1 MPIVDGYSVGEG
13 DNFGDA
19 MTSLTDA
26 LERIRSGDNL
36 DFDQAL
42 ELATGNEPAEL
53 LEAADRLRKE
63 LHGDHFDL
71 CSIINARSGKCSEN
85 CKFCAQSSRYQT
97 EIETYDIISYEEVRR
112 QGLENES
119 YGVHRYS
126 LVTAG
131 REVSDEDI
139 EAFAL
144 MYGQLGHE
152 SELYFCASMGFLTR
166 EKAERLVTAGVK
178 RYHCN
183 LETCRSFF
191 PRICTTHTW
200 EEKVETIRI
209 ARDAGMDI
217 CSGGI
222 IGLGESFRQRLELAY
237 ELRELE
243 VLSIPI
249 NILTPIPGTPL
260 GEVERLSLGEVLTCI
275 AMFRLIN
282 PMAVVRLAG
291 GRAQLGDQQY
301 RCFQAGANGAI
312 VGNYLTTT
320 GNSLAEDLQM
330 IESLGFSTGD
340 AAAKK

>member
-1 MPIVDGYSVGEG
+1 MI
-13 DNFGDA
+13 
-19 MTSLTDA
+19 SLTDA

-36 DFDQAL
+36 EYDQAL
-42 ELATGNEPAEL
+42 ELAKTNEPMAL
-53 LEAADRLRKE
+53 YEAADRLRKE
-63 LHGDHFDL
+63 MHGDHFDL

-119 YGVHRYS
+119 MGVVRYS

-131 REVSDEDI
+131 REVSEKDVES
-139 EAFAL
+139 FAA
-144 MYGQLGHE
+144 MYDQLGHE
-152 SELYFCASMGFLTR
+152 SDLYFCASMGFLTK
-166 EKAERLVTAGVK
+166 EKAERLVAAGVK

-191 PRICTTHTW
+191 PQICTSHTW
-200 EEKVETIRI
+200 EEKVTTIEI
-209 ARDAGMDI
+209 ARAAGMDI

-222 IGLGESFRQRLELAY
+222 IGLGESFEQRLELAF
-237 ELRELE
+237 ELQELD

-260 GEVERLSLGEVLTCI
+260 GEIDQLSLSEVMTCI

-291 GRAQLGDQQY
+291 GRAQLGDEQY
-301 RCFQAGANGAI
+301 RCFQVGANGAI
-312 VGNYLTTT
+312 VGNYLTTA
-320 GNSLAEDLQM
+320 GNSIAEDLQM
-330 IESLGFSTGD
+330 IHSLGFST
-340 AAAKK
+340 ASTNAKK

>member
-1 MPIVDGYSVGEG
+1 
-13 DNFGDA
+13 
-19 MTSLTDA
+19 MTLLTDI
-26 LERIRSGDNL
+26 LEQIRSGDNL
-36 DFDQAL
+36 DFEQAL
-42 ELATGNEPAEL
+42 KLASDNEPTAL
-53 LEAADRLRKE
+53 YEAADRLRKE
-63 LHGDHFDL
+63 MHGDHFDL
-71 CSIINARSGKCSEN
+71 CSIINARSGKCTEN

-112 QGLENES
+112 QGLENEAL
-119 YGVHRYS
+119 GVVRYS

-131 REVSDEDI
+131 REVSEKDI
-139 EAFAL
+139 ESFAA

-152 SELYFCASMGFLTR
+152 SDLYFCASMGFLTKD
-166 EKAERLVTAGVK
+166 KADMLVAAGVK

-191 PRICTTHTW
+191 PQICSTHTW
-200 EEKVETIRI
+200 DDKVNTIEI
-209 ARDAGMDI
+209 ARAAGMDI

-222 IGLGESFRQRLELAY
+222 IGLGESFEQRLELAF
-237 ELRELE
+237 ELRDLDI
-243 VLSIPI
+243 LSIPI

-260 GEVERLSLGEVLTCI
+260 GGVERLSLGEVLTCI

-282 PMAVVRLAG
+282 PQAVVRLAG

-320 GNSLAEDLQM
+320 GNSISEDLQM
-330 IESLGFSTGD
+330 IESLGFSTARGNG
-340 AAAKK
+340 K

>member
-1 MPIVDGYSVGEG
+1 
-13 DNFGDA
+13 
-19 MTSLTDA
+19 MTSLTEA
-26 LERIRSGDNL
+26 MELIRSGGNL
-36 DFDQAL
+36 DLNQAL
-42 ELATGNEPAEL
+42 ELASGNEPTAL
-53 LEAADRLRKE
+53 YEAADRLRKE

-97 EIETYDIISYEEVRR
+97 EIETYDIVSYEEVRR

-119 YGVHRYS
+119 LGVVRYS

-131 REVSDEDI
+131 REVSGEDI
-139 EAFAL
+139 ELFAA

-166 EKAERLVTAGVK
+166 EKAERLVEAGVR

-191 PRICTTHTW
+191 PSICTSHTW
-200 EEKVETIRI
+200 EDKVETIKI
-209 ARDAGMDI
+209 ARAAGMDI

-222 IGLGESFRQRLELAY
+222 IGLGESFEQRLELAF

-243 VLSIPI
+243 VLSIPL

-260 GEVERLSLGEVLTCI
+260 GELSTLSLGEVLTCI
-275 AMFRLIN
+275 AMFRFIN
-282 PMAVVRLAG
+282 PQAVVRLAG
-291 GRAQLGDQQY
+291 GRAQLGDDQY

-320 GNSLAEDLQM
+320 GNSIVEDLQM
-330 IESLGFSTGD
+330 IESLGFATCTRQ
-340 AAAKK
+340 AKE

>member
-1 MPIVDGYSVGEG
+1 
-13 DNFGDA
+13 

-26 LERIRSGDNL
+26 MELIRSGGNL
-36 DFDQAL
+36 DLNQAL
-42 ELATGNEPAEL
+42 ELASGNEPTAL
-53 LEAADRLRKE
+53 YEAADRLRKE

-97 EIETYDIISYEEVRR
+97 EIETYDIVSYEEVRR

-119 YGVHRYS
+119 LGVVRYS

-131 REVSDEDI
+131 REVSGEDI
-139 EAFAL
+139 ELFAA

-166 EKAERLVTAGVK
+166 EKAERLVEAGVR

-191 PRICTTHTW
+191 PSICTSHTW
-200 EEKVETIRI
+200 EDKVETIKI
-209 ARDAGMDI
+209 ARAAGMDI

-222 IGLGESFRQRLELAY
+222 IGLGESFEQRLELAF

-243 VLSIPI
+243 VLSIPL

-260 GEVERLSLGEVLTCI
+260 GKLSTLSLGEVLTCI
-275 AMFRLIN
+275 AMFRFIN
-282 PMAVVRLAG
+282 PQAVVRLAG
-291 GRAQLGDQQY
+291 GRAQLGDDQY

-320 GNSLAEDLQM
+320 GNSIVEDLQM
-330 IESLGFSTGD
+330 IESLGFVTGGRQ
-340 AAAKK
+340 AKKYRGR

>member
-1 MPIVDGYSVGEG
+1 
-13 DNFGDA
+13 

-26 LERIRSGDNL
+26 MELIRSGGNL
-36 DFDQAL
+36 DLNQAL
-42 ELATGNEPAEL
+42 ELASGNEPTAL
-53 LEAADRLRKE
+53 YEAADRLRKE

-97 EIETYDIISYEEVRR
+97 EIETYDIVSYEEVRR

-119 YGVHRYS
+119 LGVVRYS

-131 REVSDEDI
+131 REVSGEDI
-139 EAFAL
+139 ELFAA

-166 EKAERLVTAGVK
+166 EKAERLVEAGVR

-191 PRICTTHTW
+191 PSICTSHTW
-200 EEKVETIRI
+200 EDKVETIKI
-209 ARDAGMDI
+209 ARAAGMDI

-222 IGLGESFRQRLELAY
+222 IGLGESFEQRLELAF

-243 VLSIPI
+243 VLSIPL

-260 GEVERLSLGEVLTCI
+260 GKLSTLSLGEVLTCI
-275 AMFRLIN
+275 AMFRFIN
-282 PMAVVRLAG
+282 PQAVVRLAG
-291 GRAQLGDQQY
+291 GRAQLGDDQY

-320 GNSLAEDLQM
+320 GNSIVEDLQM
-330 IESLGFSTGD
+330 IESLGFVTGGRQE
-340 AAAKK
+340 KKYRGR

>member
-1 MPIVDGYSVGEG
+1 
-13 DNFGDA
+13 

-26 LERIRSGDNL
+26 MEIIRSGGNL
-36 DFDQAL
+36 DLNQAL
-42 ELATGNEPAEL
+42 ELASGNEPTAL
-53 LEAADRLRKE
+53 YEAADRLRKE

-97 EIETYDIISYEEVRR
+97 EIETYDIVSYEEVRR

-119 YGVHRYS
+119 LGVVRYS

-131 REVSDEDI
+131 REVSGDDI
-139 EAFAL
+139 ELFAA

-166 EKAERLVTAGVK
+166 EKAERLVEAGVR

-191 PRICTTHTW
+191 PSICTSHTW
-200 EEKVETIRI
+200 EDKVETIKI
-209 ARDAGMDI
+209 ARAAGMDI

-222 IGLGESFRQRLELAY
+222 IGLGESFEQRLELAF

-243 VLSIPI
+243 VLSIPL

-260 GEVERLSLGEVLTCI
+260 GKLSTLSLGEVLTCI
-275 AMFRLIN
+275 AMFRFIN
-282 PMAVVRLAG
+282 PQAVVRLAG
-291 GRAQLGDQQY
+291 GRAQLGDDQY

-320 GNSLAEDLQM
+320 GNSIVEDLQM
-330 IESLGFSTGD
+330 IESLGFATGTRQ
-340 AAAKK
+340 AKE

>member
-1 MPIVDGYSVGEG
+1 
-13 DNFGDA
+13 

-26 LERIRSGDNL
+26 MELIRSGGNL
-36 DFDQAL
+36 DLNQAL
-42 ELATGNEPAEL
+42 ELASGNEPTAL
-53 LEAADRLRKE
+53 YEAADRLRKE

-97 EIETYDIISYEEVRR
+97 EIETYDIVSYEEVRR

-119 YGVHRYS
+119 LGVVRYS

-131 REVSDEDI
+131 REVSGDDI
-139 EAFAL
+139 ELFAA

-166 EKAERLVTAGVK
+166 EKAERLVEAGVR

-191 PRICTTHTW
+191 PSICTSHTW
-200 EEKVETIRI
+200 EDKVETIKI
-209 ARDAGMDI
+209 ARAAGMDI

-222 IGLGESFRQRLELAY
+222 IGLGESFEQRLELAF

-243 VLSIPI
+243 VLSIPL

-260 GEVERLSLGEVLTCI
+260 GKLSTLSLGEVLTCI
-275 AMFRLIN
+275 AMFRFIN
-282 PMAVVRLAG
+282 PQAVVRLAG
-291 GRAQLGDQQY
+291 GRAQLGDDQY

-320 GNSLAEDLQM
+320 GNSIVEDLQM
-330 IESLGFSTGD
+330 IESLGFATGTRQ
-340 AAAKK
+340 AKE

>member
-1 MPIVDGYSVGEG
+1 
-13 DNFGDA
+13 
-19 MTSLTDA
+19 MTALTDA
-26 LERIRSGDNL
+26 LELIRSGANL

-42 ELATGNEPAEL
+42 QVAAESEPTAL
-53 LEAADRLRKE
+53 YEAGDWLRKE
-63 LHGDHFDL
+63 MQGDHFDL

-97 EIETYDIISYEEVRR
+97 EIETYDIVSYEEVRR

-119 YGVHRYS
+119 LGVVRYS

-131 REVSDEDI
+131 REVSARDI
-139 EAFAL
+139 ESFAA

-152 SELYFCASMGFLTR
+152 SDLYFCASMGFLTR
-166 EKAERLVTAGVK
+166 EKADKLVESGVK

-191 PRICTTHTW
+191 PQICTTHRW
-200 EEKVETIRI
+200 EDKVETIRI
-209 ARDAGMDI
+209 ARAAGMDI

-222 IGLGESFRQRLELAY
+222 IGLGESFEQRLELAF
-237 ELRELE
+237 ELRELD

-282 PMAVVRLAG
+282 PRAVVRLAG
-291 GRAQLGDQQY
+291 GRAQLGDEQY

-320 GNSLAEDLQM
+320 GNSIVEDLQM
-330 IESLGFSTGD
+330 IESLGFTTKSTD
-340 AAAKK
+340 TNK

>member
-1 MPIVDGYSVGEG
+1 
-13 DNFGDA
+13 

-26 LERIRSGDNL
+26 MELIRSGGNL
-36 DFDQAL
+36 DLNQAL
-42 ELATGNEPAEL
+42 ELASGNEPTAL
-53 LEAADRLRKE
+53 YEAADRLRKE

-97 EIETYDIISYEEVRR
+97 EIETYDIVSYEEVRR

-119 YGVHRYS
+119 LGVVRYS

-131 REVSDEDI
+131 REVSGDDI
-139 EAFAL
+139 ELFAA

-166 EKAERLVTAGVK
+166 EKAERLVEAGVR

-191 PRICTTHTW
+191 PSICTSHTW
-200 EEKVETIRI
+200 EDKVETIKI
-209 ARDAGMDI
+209 ARAAGMDI

-222 IGLGESFRQRLELAY
+222 IGLGESFEQRLELAF

-243 VLSIPI
+243 VLSIPL

-260 GEVERLSLGEVLTCI
+260 GKLSTLSLGEVLTCI
-275 AMFRLIN
+275 AMFRFIN
-282 PMAVVRLAG
+282 PQAIVRLAG
-291 GRAQLGDQQY
+291 GRAQLGDDQY

-320 GNSLAEDLQM
+320 GNSIVEDLQM
-330 IESLGFSTGD
+330 IESLGFATGTRQ
-340 AAAKK
+340 AKE

>member
-1 MPIVDGYSVGEG
+1 
-13 DNFGDA
+13 
-19 MTSLTDA
+19 MTALTDA
-26 LERIRSGDNL
+26 LELIRSGANL

-42 ELATGNEPAEL
+42 QVAAESEPTAL
-53 LEAADRLRKE
+53 YEAGDRLRKE
-63 LHGDHFDL
+63 MHGDHFDL

-97 EIETYDIISYEEVRR
+97 EIETYDIVSYEEVRR

-119 YGVHRYS
+119 LGVVRYS

-131 REVSDEDI
+131 REVSARDI
-139 EAFAL
+139 ESFAA

-152 SELYFCASMGFLTR
+152 SDLYFCASMGFLTR
-166 EKAERLVTAGVK
+166 EKADKLVESGVK

-191 PRICTTHTW
+191 PQICTTHRW
-200 EEKVETIRI
+200 EDKVETIRI
-209 ARDAGMDI
+209 ARAAGMDI

-222 IGLGESFRQRLELAY
+222 IGLGESFEQRLELAF
-237 ELRELE
+237 ELRELD

-282 PMAVVRLAG
+282 PRAVVRLAG
-291 GRAQLGDQQY
+291 GRAQLGDEQY

-312 VGNYLTTT
+312 VGNYLTTA
-320 GNSLAEDLQM
+320 GNSIVEDLQM
-330 IESLGFSTGD
+330 IESLGFTTKSTD
-340 AAAKK
+340 ANK

>member
-1 MPIVDGYSVGEG
+1 
-13 DNFGDA
+13 

-26 LERIRSGDNL
+26 MELIRSGGNL
-36 DFDQAL
+36 DLNQAL
-42 ELATGNEPAEL
+42 ELASGNEPTAL
-53 LEAADRLRKE
+53 YEAADRLRKE

-97 EIETYDIISYEEVRR
+97 EIETYDIVSYEEVRR

-119 YGVHRYS
+119 LGVVRYS

-131 REVSDEDI
+131 REVSGEDI
-139 EAFAL
+139 ELFAA

-166 EKAERLVTAGVK
+166 EKAERLVEAGVR

-191 PRICTTHTW
+191 PSICTSHTW
-200 EEKVETIRI
+200 EDKVETIKI
-209 ARDAGMDI
+209 ARAAGMDI

-222 IGLGESFRQRLELAY
+222 IGLGESFEQRLELAF

-243 VLSIPI
+243 VLSIPL
-249 NILTPIPGTPL
+249 NILTPVPGTPL
-260 GEVERLSLGEVLTCI
+260 GKLSTLSLGEVLTCI
-275 AMFRLIN
+275 AMFRFIN
-282 PMAVVRLAG
+282 PQAVVRLAG
-291 GRAQLGDQQY
+291 GRAQLGDDQY

-320 GNSLAEDLQM
+320 GNSIVEDLQM
-330 IESLGFSTGD
+330 IESLGFVTGGRQ
-340 AAAKK
+340 AKKYRGR

>member
-1 MPIVDGYSVGEG
+1 MI
-13 DNFGDA
+13 
-19 MTSLTDA
+19 SLTEI
-26 LERIRSGDNL
+26 LERIRSGINL

-42 ELATGNEPAEL
+42 QIASEHEPTAL
-53 LEAADRLRKE
+53 YDAADRLRKE
-63 LHGDHFDL
+63 MHGDHFDL

-112 QGLENES
+112 QGLENEAL
-119 YGVHRYS
+119 GVVRYS

-131 REVSDEDI
+131 REVSEEDI
-139 EAFAL
+139 ESFAA

-152 SELYFCASMGFLTR
+152 SDLYFCASMGFLTR
-166 EKAERLVTAGVK
+166 EKADMLVAAGVK

-191 PRICTTHTW
+191 PQICSTHSW
-200 EEKVETIRI
+200 EEKVRTIEI
-209 ARDAGMDI
+209 AREAGMDI

-222 IGLGESFRQRLELAY
+222 IGLGESFAQRLELAF

-243 VLSIPI
+243 ILSIPI

-260 GEVERLSLGEVLTCI
+260 GEVKRLSLGEVLTCI

-282 PMAVVRLAG
+282 PRAVVRLAG

-312 VGNYLTTT
+312 VGNYLTTA
-320 GNSLAEDLQM
+320 GNSINEDLQM
-330 IESLGFSTGD
+330 IEKLGFSTTRGNG
-340 AAAKK
+340 KK

>member
-1 MPIVDGYSVGEG
+1 
-13 DNFGDA
+13 
-19 MTSLTDA
+19 MTALTDA
-26 LERIRSGDNL
+26 LELIRSGANL

-42 ELATGNEPAEL
+42 QVAAESEPTAL
-53 LEAADRLRKE
+53 YEAGDRLRKE
-63 LHGDHFDL
+63 MHGDHFDL

-97 EIETYDIISYEEVRR
+97 EIETYDIVSYEEVRR

-119 YGVHRYS
+119 LGVVRYS

-131 REVSDEDI
+131 REVSARDI
-139 EAFAL
+139 ESFAA

-152 SELYFCASMGFLTR
+152 SDLYFCASMGFLTR
-166 EKAERLVTAGVK
+166 EKADKLVESGVK

-191 PRICTTHTW
+191 PQICTTHRW
-200 EEKVETIRI
+200 EDKVETIRI
-209 ARDAGMDI
+209 ARAAGMDI

-222 IGLGESFRQRLELAY
+222 IGLGESFEQRLELAF
-237 ELRELE
+237 ELRELD

-282 PMAVVRLAG
+282 PRAVVRLAG
-291 GRAQLGDQQY
+291 GRAQLGDEQY

-320 GNSLAEDLQM
+320 GNSIVEDLQM
-330 IESLGFSTGD
+330 IESLGFTTKSTD
-340 AAAKK
+340 ANK